1 MNPVIND
8 SESDSNKINAILESV
23 KSDPSYINYWNA
35 YKKIQSITSGTIED
49 GLQNLIKIAVLS
61 SYTIDPLLACM
72 EIDIRLLNFIPQFY
86 LAPFNQYRQQIIDTS
101 SALYKFT
108 PDITIL
114 AIDIESLITHEFFT
128 NFPSLTDDE
137 KKKQLEEVVT
147 TLHSLIITY
156 QEKYQG
162 FLLLNNFLIPSNSPL
177 GLLETKSDFG
187 IKNFYKKINSELE
200 VKLATNN
207 QVFLIDFDGLASFF
221 GKNQVFNHKMNYM
234 GSMKYNNGFFPL
246 LSKEYSGF
254 IKAQKNLSKKCIVL
268 DLDNTL
274 WGGIIGEDGMDGIK
288 LNTNSPGNEFVDFQR
303 LLLSYY
309 QRGII
314 LAINSK
320 NNYDDA
326 IQVIRDH
333 PSMVLRENH
342 FACMRI
348 NWQNKAQNMVE
359 IANELNIGL
368 DSLVFFDDNPVER
381 DLIKQTLPEVLVV
394 DLPKSSFLYRKT
406 LEEINDF
413 NVLSLTDED
422 KKRGE
427 MYFARSKRKEMETQH
442 QSLDDFIKTLEIK
455 VKIDLVD
462 EFSRPRVTR
471 LINKTNQYNL
481 TTRRYTEEEVKEM
494 LENPQSYSLYS
505 LQVKDKFGDEGI
517 VGVSI
522 VKKETDKFVID
533 SFLMSCRVIGRQIEN
548 AFIIRIFK
556 DAKKDN
562 INEII
567 GEFIP
572 TKKNSMVANFYKE
585 QGFEKVADSD
595 NQWII
600 HLNDKELTYPEYL
613 QIEG

>member
-1 MNPVIND
+1 
-8 SESDSNKINAILESV
+8 
-23 KSDPSYINYWNA
+23 
-35 YKKIQSITSGTIED
+35 
-49 GLQNLIKIAVLS
+49 
-61 SYTIDPLLACM
+61 
-72 EIDIRLLNFIPQFY
+72 
-86 LAPFNQYRQQIIDTS
+86 
-101 SALYKFT
+101 
-108 PDITIL
+108 
-114 AIDIESLITHEFFT
+114 
-128 NFPSLTDDE
+128 
-137 KKKQLEEVVT
+137 
-147 TLHSLIITY
+147 
-156 QEKYQG
+156 
-162 FLLLNNFLIPSNSPL
+162 
-177 GLLETKSDFG
+177 
-187 IKNFYKKINSELE
+187 
-200 VKLATNN
+200 
-207 QVFLIDFDGLASFF
+207 
-221 GKNQVFNHKMNYM
+221 
-234 GSMKYNNGFFPL
+234 MKYNNGFFPL

-288 LNTNSPGNEFVDFQR
+288 LNANSPGNEFVDFQR

-309 QRGII
+309 HRGII

-320 NNYDDA
+320 NNFDDA
-326 IQVIRDH
+326 IQVIREH
-333 PSMVLRENH
+333 PAMVLRENH

-359 IANELNIGL
+359 IAKELNIGL

-394 DLPKSSFLYRKT
+394 DLPKSPFFYRKT

-427 MYFARSKRKEMETQH
+427 MYFARSKRKEMETKH

-455 VKIDLVD
+455 VKIDLVN

-494 LENPQSYSLYS
+494 LENPQSFSLYS
-505 LQVKDKFGDEGI
+505 LQVSDKFGDEGI
-517 VGVSI
+517 VGVAI
-522 VKKETDKFVID
+522 VKKEKEKFIID

-548 AFIIRIFK
+548 AFIIRILK
-556 DAKKDN
+556 DAKKAN
-562 INEII
+562 INQVI

-572 TKKNSMVANFYKE
+572 TKKNSMVTNFYKDQE
-585 QGFEKVADSD
+585 FEKIADSN

-600 HLNDKELTYPEYL
+600 HLIDKELNYPNYL
-613 QIEG
+613 FMES